1 MTNPPPIRVIAGIVA
16 LSAFAV
22 ACVAGLGAGLD
33 AASILTRALYSMAGG
48 YALGAVLGWA
58 AGRAVRDHVE
68 AMRRQ
73 RPVPEVKL
81 PEDEVEAAGDA
92 QEPRS
97 PHDPTPEAAEE
108 AQPRAAA

>member
-1 MTNPPPIRVIAGIVA
+1 MTTPPPIRVIAGTVA

-48 YALGAVLGWA
+48 YALGVVLGWA
-58 AGRAVRDHVE
+58 AGRAIRDHAE

-73 RPVPEVKL
+73 RPVPDVKL
-81 PEDEVEAAGDA
+81 PDDQEAAGDA

-97 PHDPTPEAAEE
+97 PHDPTPETDEE